1 MKLRYLPFAGLA
13 ILALLPSCYPQTL
26 HGFSNGSTAGSS
38 TPTGSPSSASF
49 SSRSSYSRTSV
60 QCSAYTKK
68 GNRCQRMTTSA
79 NGRCYQHGG

>member
-1 MKLRYLPFAGLA
+1 MLRYLTIVRLGL
-13 ILALLPSCYPQTL
+13 LVVLPSCAQQKPV
-26 HGFSNGSTAGSS
+26 GFSAGRTTGSS
-38 TPTGSPSSASF
+38 SSTGTSSGASY
-49 SSRSSYSRTSV
+49 SSHSSYSRTSV